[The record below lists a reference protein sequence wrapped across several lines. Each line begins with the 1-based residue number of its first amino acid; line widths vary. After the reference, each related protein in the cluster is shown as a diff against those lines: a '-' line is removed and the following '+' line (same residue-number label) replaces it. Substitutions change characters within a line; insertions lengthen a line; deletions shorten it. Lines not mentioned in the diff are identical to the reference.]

1 MSDTEQQ
8 TEQQPEPKKVK
19 DPKRVAAGK
28 RLAEYNK
35 RERERIANLECQPA
49 PSPEKVEIVVKD
61 YTTTYIVAGISI
73 AVVGFLLFKRRTVP
87 TTPPTRPPVRE
98 EKKRNPQ
105 TRPKKVCPDQT
116 SYCLVKNI
124 CRSQIS

>member
-1 MSDTEQQ
+1 MSDTEPQP
-8 TEQQPEPKKVK
+8 EPQPEPKKVK

-35 RERERIANLECQPA
+35 RERERVANLENQPA
-49 PSPEKVEIVVKD
+49 PPPEKVEIVVKD

-87 TTPPTRPPVRE
+87 ATPITRPPVRE
-98 EKKRNPQ
+98 EKKETHQPPQ
-105 TRPKKVCPDQT
+105 PHPTPKKKYEPI
-116 SYCLVKNI
+116 KNI
-124 CRSQIS
+124 IAW